1 MLLYKKL
8 LLMTFGT
15 TYIQSA
21 SSFSL
26 LDVQTVDN
34 HPLIVSPGMKKT
46 AVDPVFLITSCAICH
61 VQLHCLLCTVVRT
74 DQKLNV
80 VSFCSFSFCLCIYV
94 RPTKLL
100 FCAVANSYK
109 YL

>member
-1 MLLYKKL
+1 MAQYMDHKSQQL
-8 LLMTFGT
+8 
-15 TYIQSA
+15 SA
-21 SSFSL
+21 SALSL
-26 LDVQTVDN
+26 LDIQSVDT
-34 HPLIVSPGMKKT
+34 HPLIVSPGMNKT
-46 AVDPVFLITSCAICH
+46 AVAPVFLITSCAICH
-61 VQLHCLLCTVVRT
+61 VQLHHLLCTVVRT

-80 VSFCSFSFCLCIYV
+80 VSFHTLSFCLCIYV